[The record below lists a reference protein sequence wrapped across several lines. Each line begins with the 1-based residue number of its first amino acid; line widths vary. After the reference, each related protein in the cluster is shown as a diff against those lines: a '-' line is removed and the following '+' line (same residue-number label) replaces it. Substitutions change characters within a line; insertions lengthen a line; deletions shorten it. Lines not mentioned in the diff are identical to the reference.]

1 MTILDRATTIQGQIQ
16 ERNRL
21 RLAYKN
27 AEAFRA
33 RATELRDLRESLSDA
48 MTRLDV
54 LKVRG
59 LLPTAIPSPQNA
71 SAILIECQQG
81 LDATPDEIGKNY
93 GRLKRAIDKLTRDVL
108 GVAEKVIETVQ
119 RDLPTVDEAFLKQVE
134 LVPGYQ
140 TKVQNIRN
148 QRAAVL
154 QGTDPNQSAQALAQ
168 FLDRRKDL
176 GALADDLKPG
186 EFSQEVLDFFKAGRQ
201 GQGAPLDKFTPGVQQ
216 WLSDRGLLG
225 NVRVT
230 VIAK

>member
-1 MTILDRATTIQGQIQ
+1 MTILDRSTNIQRQIQ

-33 RATELRDLRESLSDA
+33 RATELRELRENFSDA
-48 MTRLDV
+48 IARLDV

-59 LLPTAIPSPQNA
+59 VLPPVIPSSTNA
-71 SAILIECQQG
+71 SAIVTECQVG
-81 LDATPDEIGKNY
+81 LAGNPDEIGKDY
-93 GRLKRAIDKLTRDVL
+93 GRLKRALDKLARDVL
-108 GVAEKVIETVQ
+108 GVAAKVIDTVQ
-119 RDLPTVDEAFLKQVE
+119 RDLPSVDETFLKQVE

-140 TKVQNIRN
+140 TKIQNIRQ
-148 QRAAVL
+148 QRAALL
-154 QGTDPNQSAQALAQ
+154 QGTDPKQSAQALAQ

-176 GALADDLKPG
+176 RALADDLRPT
-186 EFSQEVLDFFKAGRQ
+186 EFPQEVLDFFKAGRQ
-201 GQGAPLDKFTPGVQQ
+201 GQGAPLEKFTSGVQK
-216 WLSDRGLLG
+216 WLSARGLLG